1 MTRTKISGDKRAAAE
16 GREAPRAPE
25 RERSGAAALYS
36 STRSGMPATPP
47 GGALDTLAQL
57 GQKTAPSGMSG
68 GEKSKGGTLL
78 KRARAKYF
86 SMPLAINLAMLR
98 SPLEKSY
105 RNTAYC
111 SATLSQENGKIIGSY
126 CGNRW
131 CMVCGRIRTARAIQR
146 YLPTVESWQDK
157 HLVTLTVRNVP
168 KEELP
173 ATLDGMIKAFQG
185 AKLAMRRT
193 DRVKLVALR
202 KLECTH
208 NERTREF
215 HPHFHVIVSGEA
227 AARLLVLRWLEAY
240 PDSADV
246 KGQDIRPCDT
256 ATVREVFKYFTKLV
270 AHTRMVDPKA
280 LDVIFQ
286 SMKGHRVYQPVGFTV
301 SAALPDDDEATLIPI
316 ESTDAT
322 IRAAESVK
330 WEWLQGAADWVD
342 LETGLCLTG
351 YTPDDAFRELVE
363 GMPSSPSPST

>member
-1 MTRTKISGDKRAAAE
+1 M
-16 GREAPRAPE
+16 
-25 RERSGAAALYS
+25 
-36 STRSGMPATPP
+36 P
-47 GGALDTLAQL
+47 GG
-57 GQKTAPSGMSG
+57 GKT
-68 GEKSKGGTLL
+68 KGGTLS

-86 SMPLAINLAMLR
+86 SMPLAINLAKLR

-111 SATLSQENGKIIGSY
+111 SATLSQENGKITGSY

-146 YLPTVESWQDK
+146 YLPTIESWQDK

-173 ATLDGMIKAFQG
+173 STLDGMIKAFQG

-208 NERTREF
+208 NERTGEF

-240 PDSADV
+240 PDAAHV
-246 KGQDIRPCDT
+246 KGQDIRSCDNG
-256 ATVREVFKYFTKLV
+256 TVREIFKYFTKLV
-270 AHTRMVDPKA
+270 AKTRMVEPKA

-286 SMKGHRVYQPVGFTV
+286 SMKGHRVYQPIGFKVTTEV
-301 SAALPDDDEATLIPI
+301 PDDDEASLIQL
-316 ESTDAT
+316 EGTEAT
-322 IRAAESVK
+322 VRRAEHVE
-330 WEWLQGAADWVD
+330 WEWCQAVTDWID

-351 YTPDDAFRELVE
+351 YEPERTFRRLVE
-363 GMPSSPSPST
+363 GHPADAATCD